1 MEKLNDVLGYDLKIY
16 QNDEWFCFSLDS
28 VLLANFPKIKSKTKK
43 ILDLGTGNAV
53 IPLVLSLRTKASIY
67 GVDIQSDIIE
77 MANKSIEYNNLQ
89 SQVKLEACDM
99 KSLLLRKNEY
109 NTYDLILSNPPY
121 FNNLELSTKNDDIHK
136 TIARHEVMI
145 KLSDIINVASKLLKE
160 GGTFALIHRT
170 DRLVEIINCMQEY
183 NIEPKLIKFV
193 YKNMNSCSEMFY
205 IEGIKNGSKGLKIA
219 KPFVLYEV
227 DRTKTFD
234 YEQLCKEVY
243 L

>member
-67 GVDIQSDIIE
+67 GVDIQPDIIE
-77 MANKSIEYNNLQ
+77 MA
-89 SQVKLEACDM
+89 
-99 KSLLLRKNEY
+99 
-109 NTYDLILSNPPY
+109 
-121 FNNLELSTKNDDIHK
+121 NNLELSTKNDDIHK

-145 KLSDIINVASKLLKE
+145 KLNDIINVASKLLKE

-227 DRTKTFD
+227 DGTKTFD